1 MFLAGYEIE
10 LDQETISKEPHKSA
24 QRRARITSR
33 IDHRPRRWRHDD
45 GGRHR
50 TPERRRASARA
61 AARRRMNDQASGFVP
76 IRNATLQTQIQ
87 IS

>member
-33 IDHRPRRWRHDD
+33 IDHRPRR
-45 GGRHR
+45 
-50 TPERRRASARA
+50 
-61 AARRRMNDQASGFVP
+61 
-76 IRNATLQTQIQ
+76 
-87 IS
+87 